1 MATEQKREQQTPP
14 REPRQ
19 PGPSQDE
26 RWREEGP
33 GRERSEER
41 TAKRETTE
49 PARER

>member
-1 MATEQKREQQTPP
+1 MANEQKREQQTPP

-19 PGPSQDE
+19 PGAQDE
-26 RWREEGP
+26 RGREESL

-41 TAKRETTE
+41 TARRETTE